1 MKLISFEK
9 MQHSSKKN
17 LFLIP
22 FFFTFGNALCGFM
35 SVIKTL
41 DEEYMLA
48 AFFILLAALMDLCD
62 GRLARWFRSTSV
74 LGMELD
80 SLCDAISFCFA
91 PAILLY
97 SWSLYQLSYA
107 GMIVLGLFLCAG
119 LFRLARFNANSGIP
133 TTSFVGLPTTF
144 AAFFFANIIIYEKWL
159 ATSVFASVLRPDR
172 LAFLVTVI
180 ALLMISSIKF
190 PSIKYVKLT
199 MMTALVIGLC
209 TAMGAYALIKGYPIF
224 LAIAVTYIIASFAL
238 AIFKEITKSWWENR
252 KIT

>member
-1 MKLISFEK
+1 MKLLSFEK
-9 MQHSSKKN
+9 IQHSGKKN
-17 LFLIP
+17 LFIIP
-22 FFFTFGNALCGFM
+22 FLFTFSNALCGFM

-41 DEEYMLA
+41 DDEFMLA

-62 GRLARWFRSTSV
+62 GRLARWFGSTSV

-97 SWSLYQLSYA
+97 SWSLYQLNYA

-119 LFRLARFNANSGIP
+119 LFRLARFNVNSGIP
-133 TTSFVGLPTTF
+133 TTSFIGLPTTF

-159 ATSVFASVLRPDR
+159 SSSVFASVLRPDR
-172 LAFLVTVI
+172 LAFLVTII

-190 PSIKYVKLT
+190 PSIKYLKLKVT
-199 MMTALVIGLC
+199 TGLVIGLC
-209 TAMGAYALIKGYPIF
+209 ALVGAYALVKGYPLF
-224 LAIAVTYIIASFAL
+224 LAICVTYIIASFAI
-238 AIFKEITKSWWENR
+238 AIFKEITRSWWQSN
-252 KIT
+252 